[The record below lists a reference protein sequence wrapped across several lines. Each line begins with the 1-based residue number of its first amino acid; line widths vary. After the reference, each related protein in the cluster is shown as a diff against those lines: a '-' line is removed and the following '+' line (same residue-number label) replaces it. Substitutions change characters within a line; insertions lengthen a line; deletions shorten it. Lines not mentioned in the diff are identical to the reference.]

1 MVVKP
6 STACNPNC
14 SFQTFSVCVLSR
26 QVPADLMPCNNQH
39 AAIAVVLLRPSRA
52 RPAEAP
58 SRRWLQ
64 DAGGQAGE
72 CDLQAGWAPGHKRV
86 LCSAAHPPGVLG
98 APVPFPGLAKP
109 PKCARAEGRAPEM
122 LSWEVRSPAQ
132 GLKSPWVLIQPC
144 LPLVSASHPF
154 TLPLS
159 LGVGLCGHCL
169 GANTGFEHSVLCSI
183 QKLLQDQE
191 A

>member
-72 CDLQAGWAPGHKRV
+72 CDLQAGWAPGHKRG

-122 LSWEVRSPAQ
+122 LSWEVGSPAQ
-132 GLKSPWVLIQPC
+132 GLKSPVG
-144 LPLVSASHPF
+144 AHPA
-154 TLPLS
+154 LLAA
-159 LGVGLCGHCL
+159 GLCIPSLHFASVFGR
-169 GANTGFEHSVLCSI
+169 GAMWSLPGGQYWF
-183 QKLLQDQE
+183 
-191 A
+191 